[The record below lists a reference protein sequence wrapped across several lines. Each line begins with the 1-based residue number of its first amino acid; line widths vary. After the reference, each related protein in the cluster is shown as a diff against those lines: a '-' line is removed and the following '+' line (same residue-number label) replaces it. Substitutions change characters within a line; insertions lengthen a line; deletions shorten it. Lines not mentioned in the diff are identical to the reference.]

1 MRKAEEVIHAFFVL
15 RNEKEN
21 KNYMKKLLTFV
32 LFTLLL
38 FACGGG
44 DDGGGNT
51 PSGGSEFLNVSN
63 VDVAG
68 SETTA
73 KLSIQAS
80 ANCDWQVSCN
90 ESWVSNIAP
99 SSGRGNRDV
108 TITLSGVN
116 PSSSSSRIATIMV
129 RNSSGTITRTVTL
142 TQAANKEYIE
152 ISGDATINFGNKA
165 DARTIP
171 IRSNTQWS
179 VAVAVITGSSDW
191 IQVSPNQGS
200 NDGSITLTVKDN
212 NTLVEQKAKL
222 TIMGTG
228 GTTKELTVV
237 QSAASAPTLTLPQF
251 TDITTSEA
259 NVYFTFDSAIPVTS
273 CGICYATTQKTPD
286 VKQDALVAATS
297 TTSPVVV
304 RMTGLTSGTTYY
316 VYGYVITSEGTAYY
330 SEAATL
336 TTVSRWPNE
345 DDVVTPN

>member
-1 MRKAEEVIHAFFVL
+1 
-15 RNEKEN
+15 
-21 KNYMKKLLTFV
+21 MKKLLTFV
-32 LFTLLL
+32 LCTLLL

-44 DDGGGNT
+44 DDGGGNA

-68 SETTA
+68 SETAA

-80 ANCDWQVSCN
+80 ANCDWQVSSN
-90 ESWVSNIAP
+90 DSWISNIAP
-99 SSGRGNRDV
+99 SSGRGSRDV
-108 TITLSGVN
+108 SITLSGVN
-116 PSSSSSRIATIMV
+116 PSSSSARKATLTV

-142 TQAANKEYIE
+142 TQAASKEYIE

-165 DARTIP
+165 DSRTIP

-200 NDGSITLTVKDN
+200 NDGNVTLTVKDN

-237 QSAASAPTLTLPQF
+237 QSAASAPTLTRPQAS
-251 TDITTSEA
+251 DITTSEA

-286 VKQDALVAATS
+286 VKQDALFAATA

-304 RMTGLTSGTTYY
+304 RMTGLTSGTTYF

-330 SEAATL
+330 SEAATF
-336 TTVSRWPNE
+336 TTISRWPNE